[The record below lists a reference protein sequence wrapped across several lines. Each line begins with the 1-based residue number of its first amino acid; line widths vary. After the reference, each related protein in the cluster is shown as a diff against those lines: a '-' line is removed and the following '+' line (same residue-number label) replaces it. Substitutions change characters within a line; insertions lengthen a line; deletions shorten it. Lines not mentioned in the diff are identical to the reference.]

1 MKTKVTGN
9 PSSKARAPKVF
20 QSHGFINGQTYP
32 AVVTKIKDNRVF
44 FNMQGRDGITL
55 KAAYFI
61 NGHMINPHL
70 VFAKGKNVPVILIR
84 PLNFRKN
91 ALGIDFEVIP
101 EMLPVDIFFLNYLIN
116 GVNTVDGVIHKI
128 NGATMIV
135 ELAPNVYAT
144 TKRCR
149 HAHTFMKV
157 RCKIDK
163 YSARKR
169 TLSVRV
175 VE

>member
-1 MKTKVTGN
+1 MKQKITGN
-9 PSSKARAPKVF
+9 PSSKVRAPQVF
-20 QSHGFINGQTYP
+20 QSHGFVSGKTYS

-44 FNMQGRDGITL
+44 FSMQSKDGIVL
-55 KAAYFI
+55 KAAYFV

-101 EMLPVDIFFLNYLIN
+101 EMLPVDIFYLNYLIN

-157 RCKIDK
+157 CCKIDK

-169 TLSVRV
+169 TLSVKI